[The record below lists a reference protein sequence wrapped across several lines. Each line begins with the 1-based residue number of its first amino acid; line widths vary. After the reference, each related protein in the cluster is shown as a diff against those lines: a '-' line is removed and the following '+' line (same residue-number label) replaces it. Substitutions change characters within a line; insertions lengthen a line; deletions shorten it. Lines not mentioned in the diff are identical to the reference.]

1 MIARNPDWFEFVQCI
16 LVTKYPAKCLKC
28 LWHNYFIL
36 SLFFFIFWLIAVFKI
51 RNNRPQCL
59 MSSSW
64 PFFCASEAWFGGQ
77 KCKPATKTIM
87 LHSCDLENCEDTSAT
102 MAQKGEIYKK
112 GRTYS
117 MAGAPNDVGF
127 KNNSYIPGISISSFL
142 KDVGVSCNVVSLTL
156 RTVFENGCYE
166 HIPTS
171 QIRWSQPKGILSK
184 GPVVDSLQLLFFF
197 FQRFYKKLA

>member
-36 SLFFFIFWLIAVFKI
+36 SFFFFIFWLIAVFKI

-102 MAQKGEIYKK
+102 MAYLLLVTIVIL
-112 GRTYS
+112 
-117 MAGAPNDVGF
+117 VGHTSSAYNYLNQASSIIHSAKTSNVWRNIQF
-127 KNNSYIPGISISSFL
+127 KNQSGYFPYRKINFRVGNQLTGSVIVGLFQTSSLSAISRVWYYFPCLILFPMS
-142 KDVGVSCNVVSLTL
+142 
-156 RTVFENGCYE
+156 VFT
-166 HIPTS
+166 I
-171 QIRWSQPKGILSK
+171 
-184 GPVVDSLQLLFFF
+184 
-197 FQRFYKKLA
+197 

>member
-36 SLFFFIFWLIAVFKI
+36 SFFFFIFWLIAVFKI
-51 RNNRPQCL
+51 SNNRPQCL

-77 KCKPATKTIM
+77 KCKPAAKTIM

-142 KDVGVSCNVVSLTL
+142 KDVGNVVSLTL

-166 HIPTS
+166 HIPLVKS
-171 QIRWSQPKGILSK
+171 GE
-184 GPVVDSLQLLFFF
+184 DN
-197 FQRFYKKLA
+197 KLT